1 MVTGII
7 VVIIFVVMA
16 VLMMLRKIPALLALP
31 IMAVLIAIAGGIPV
45 LGKEGI
51 FTYVLSAGALKL
63 AGTYVA
69 ILFSCWLSQIL
80 YRTGITDTIIKKA
93 AEFGGDKPFVICLAL
108 CAVSVFLFTVLYG
121 TGAVAMVGSIVLPIM
136 LSVGVPPIVAVNAFL
151 AAMTGGY
158 VLNPANISAIT
169 NITGVE
175 ASQMYLCAGIL
186 TGCCCVF
193 FIVYLIWGFKKNGIK
208 FAFAAPVEGG
218 TPSPKTEDDDRPTQ
232 VKGIRGF
239 LACLTPLVV
248 VLIMLF
254 LRLDAIPV
262 FIIGIVWAIIFTVK
276 GKWQKYSGMLVQ
288 SSYEGFKEAAPTAGL
303 MFGIGMII
311 NAMTAPVTQAAINPF
326 MVAIT
331 PTTALGLIIF
341 VCLLSPLGLYRG
353 PFNLLGLG
361 AGLAAS
367 MLAVGVLPVA
377 ALSAVFY
384 AAFRWPTQSCPTSTQ
399 VVWASNY
406 VGLDPVS
413 TTNQV
418 FFPNWI
424 FTALTVIVMVLI
436 YF

>member
-1 MVTGII
+1 
-7 VVIIFVVMA
+7 
-16 VLMMLRKIPALLALP
+16 MMLKKIPALLALP
-31 IMAVLIAIAGGIPV
+31 LMAVLIGLASGLPLKGEQGI
-45 LGKEGI
+45 L
-51 FTYVLSAGALKL
+51 THVLSAGALRL

-80 YRTGITDTIIKKA
+80 YRTGVTDTIIKKA
-93 AEFGGDKPFVICLAL
+93 AEFGGDKPFIICLAL

-121 TGAVAMVGSIVLPIM
+121 TGAVAMVGSVVLPIM

-158 VLNPANISAIT
+158 VLNPANISAIV
-169 NITGVE
+169 NITKVDAAE
-175 ASQMYLCAGIL
+175 MYLCAGIL
-186 TGCCCVF
+186 TGACCLF
-193 FIVYLIWGFKKNGIK
+193 FILYLIWGFKKNGMK
-208 FAFAAPVEGG
+208 FAFAAPVDGEAEE
-218 TPSPKTEDDDRPTQ
+218 KEDRPAQ
-232 VKGIRGF
+232 VTGLRGL

-248 VLIMLF
+248 VAIMIIF
-254 LRLDAIPV
+254 RLEATTV
-262 FIIGIVWAIIFTVK
+262 FIIGIVWVILFTVK
-276 GKWQKYSGMLVQ
+276 GKWQKFSGMLVQ
-288 SSYEGFKEAAPTAGL
+288 SSFEGFKEGAPTCGL

-311 NAMTAPVTQAAINPF
+311 NAMTAPITQTAINPF

-331 PTTALGLIIF
+331 PTTAIGLIIF

-353 PFNLLGLG
+353 PFNLMGLG

-399 VVWASNY
+399 VVWAANY
-406 VGLDPVS
+406 VGEEPVAA
-413 TTNQV
+413 TNKV
-418 FFPNWI
+418 FFANWV
-424 FTALTVIVMVLI
+424 FTALSVIIMVII